1 METLRFQT
9 FFIIINFPGVCLLS
23 RLIVTNQSSE
33 HMLRALACPGQ
44 AMIGIRLTSLNVSI
58 LIAVLLRLSMGSSS
72 HVALTEAKIRMSE
85 EGTLIYGSL
94 SSGEKSQL
102 FMDYMREFDRE
113 VRGFC
118 ESNFTSAD

>member
-1 METLRFQT
+1 
-9 FFIIINFPGVCLLS
+9 
-23 RLIVTNQSSE
+23 
-33 HMLRALACPGQ
+33 
-44 AMIGIRLTSLNVSI
+44 MIGIRLTSLNVYI

-102 FMDYMREFDRE
+102 FMDYMKEFDRE
-113 VRGFC
+113 VKVFC
-118 ESNFTSAD
+118 ESYCMSAD